1 MIKNLLF
8 DLGGVIIDLQRHC
21 CIEAYRRL
29 GMDHPEAMLDE
40 YTQKGPFLKVENG
53 EMTAPEFRDEL
64 RRYIS
69 REVTD
74 KEIDDAFCEFLKGL
88 PVSRLRALE
97 KLRKHYDIYLL
108 SNTNPIMWH
117 SRIKELFEQDGRERE
132 DYFDGIVT
140 SFEAHAVKPDPAVF
154 KLVVDK
160 LGIEPGETLF
170 LDDSR
175 TNLDAASDLGFK
187 TALVEPGQE
196 FINLIPPQ
204 ERWK

>member
-21 CIEAYRRL
+21 CIEAYRCL
-29 GMDHPEAMLDE
+29 GMEHPEEMLDE

-64 RRYIS
+64 RRYIT

-88 PVSRLRALE
+88 PVNRLRALE
-97 KLRKHYDIYLL
+97 ELRKHYRVYLL

-117 SRIKELFEQDGRERE
+117 SRIKELFEQDGLKR
-132 DYFDGIVT
+132 G
-140 SFEAHAVKPDPAVF
+140 
-154 KLVVDK
+154 L
-160 LGIEPGETLF
+160 L
-170 LDDSR
+170 
-175 TNLDAASDLGFK
+175 
-187 TALVEPGQE
+187 
-196 FINLIPPQ
+196 
-204 ERWK
+204 